1 MLAKHH
7 RERVEKFKE
16 INQRKMK
23 NARREVNSLT
33 YLYAKGVTETM
44 IPYNWKVPLAK
55 NTSLILV
62 LRALKYKDI
71 HCKLR
76 KVKDHDGRPRLK
88 ITFTGLIK

>member
-1 MLAKHH
+1 MIQL
-7 RERVEKFKE
+7 RNRVSRFT
-16 INQRKMK
+16 R
-23 NARREVNSLT
+23 
-33 YLYAKGVTETM
+33 LYANGLLGDIIT
-44 IPYNWKVPLAK
+44 YDASVPLAQ
-55 NTSLILV
+55 NTDVILL